1 MGSLRLEP
9 LGDGRTQVHVQLS
22 YNPVAGAVGHA
33 VATLFGADPAHKMKH
48 DLQRLKSFVETGEVP
63 SDAAREEPA
72 HA

>member
-1 MGSLRLEP
+1 
-9 LGDGRTQVHVQLS
+9 
-22 YNPVAGAVGHA
+22 VAGAVGHA

-48 DLQRLKSFVETGEVP
+48 DLQRLKSLVETGEVP